1 MDGEEYNDMV
11 RFLKSKDDSTELGL
25 AEGRRLY
32 KDKEAKRAYRED
44 FATHDGLL
52 FKTNR
57 RKKHET
63 EALSSMDQSRYRV
76 IKMDEKMHLLESVH
90 KDPAG
95 GHFGVHKT

>member
-1 MDGEEYNDMV
+1 MV
-11 RFLKSKDDSTELGL
+11 RFLESMRKGDKHQTWP
-25 AEGRRLY
+25 RRV
-32 KDKEAKRAYRED
+32 KIRSQKGHIARNACED

-63 EALSSMDQSRYRV
+63 GALSTMRAEDQSRYRV
-76 IKMDEKMHLLESVH
+76 IKMDEKMRLLESVH